1 MTDSVRYFDHAAT
14 TPMRQV
20 AVDAWAEHAHLLNPG
35 GQYASGRAA
44 NAVLAQARET
54 VAEILGADPVEVIF
68 TASGTEADNLAI
80 RGLFRTAQDAGSPG
94 CNRIIST
101 PIEHP
106 AVRETVT
113 DLMKLGAEVKMLPV
127 GADGLVRVG
136 DASAATFDA
145 AVDPAVA
152 APAEAATAEAA
163 MVAAAALDTPAAV
176 ATCMWANNETGVIQP
191 VRDIVARANAAETP
205 VHVDAVQVVGHLSV
219 DFHALGATTLAASAH
234 KFGGP
239 RGAGILLAKRS
250 PVPAS
255 VMTGGGQQRGIR
267 PGTVD
272 VASAAATAAALKEA
286 VSEMGAEAKRL
297 SALRDRLVTEV
308 VRTIP
313 GARATVLTAPAAA
326 TGLSETGSGGLAR
339 NPKVDVLPGHAHLT
353 FPGANGDAMIML
365 LDSMGIEASTGS
377 ACNNGV
383 NQRSH
388 VLEAMG
394 LPDDHVDGALRFTL
408 GRTTTDE
415 DVQFLLGRL
424 PEVIG
429 KARDVAML

>member
-1 MTDSVRYFDHAAT
+1 MTRYFDHAAT

-20 AVDAWAEHAHLLNPG
+20 AIDAWAEHAHLLNPG

-68 TASGTEADNLAI
+68 TASGTEADNLAL
-80 RGLFRTAQDAGSPG
+80 RGFAEEPG
-94 CNRIIST
+94 ARVVST

-106 AVRETVT
+106 AVRETVAN
-113 DLMKLGAEVKMLPV
+113 LGKRGATVAMLPV
-127 GADGLVRVG
+127 GEDGVVDITDEL
-136 DASAATFDA
+136 DEPAS
-145 AVDPAVA
+145 V
-152 APAEAATAEAA
+152 
-163 MVAAAALDTPAAV
+163 M
-176 ATCMWANNETGVIQP
+176 TCMWANNETGAIQP
-191 VRDIVARANAAETP
+191 VADIAARANGVGTP
-205 VHVDAVQVVGHLSV
+205 VHVDAVQVVGHLPV

-250 PVPAS
+250 PVPAP
-255 VMTGGGQQRGIR
+255 VLTGGGQQRGIR

-272 VASAAATAAALKEA
+272 VATAAATAAALKEA
-286 VSEMGAEAKRL
+286 AGEMDAEAARL
-297 SALRDRLVTEV
+297 TQLRDELVDGIHS
-308 VRTIP
+308 TIP
-313 GARATVLTAPAAA
+313 DTRATVL
-326 TGLSETGSGGLAR
+326 GREG
-339 NPKVDVLPGHAHLT
+339 VDVLPGHAHLL

-365 LDSMGIEASTGS
+365 LDSFGIEASTGS

-429 KARDVAML
+429 KARDVAKL

>member
-1 MTDSVRYFDHAAT
+1 MAMTRYFDHAAT

-20 AVDAWAEHAHLLNPG
+20 AIDAWAEHAHLLNPG

-68 TASGTEADNLAI
+68 TASGTEADNVAL
-80 RGLFRTAQDAGSPG
+80 RGFAEEPG
-94 CNRIIST
+94 ARVVST

-106 AVRETVT
+106 AVRETVAN
-113 DLMKLGAEVKMLPV
+113 LGKRGATVAMLPV
-127 GADGLVRVG
+127 GEDGVVDITDEL
-136 DASAATFDA
+136 DEPAS
-145 AVDPAVA
+145 V
-152 APAEAATAEAA
+152 
-163 MVAAAALDTPAAV
+163 M
-176 ATCMWANNETGVIQP
+176 TCMWANNETGAIQP
-191 VRDIVARANAAETP
+191 VADIAARANGVGTP
-205 VHVDAVQVVGHLSV
+205 VHVDAVQVVGHLPV

-250 PVPAS
+250 PVPAP
-255 VMTGGGQQRGIR
+255 VLTGGGQQRGIR

-272 VASAAATAAALKEA
+272 VATAAATAAALKEA
-286 VSEMGAEAKRL
+286 AGEMDAEAARL
-297 SALRDRLVTEV
+297 TQLRDELVDGIHS
-308 VRTIP
+308 TIP
-313 GARATVLTAPAAA
+313 DTRATVL
-326 TGLSETGSGGLAR
+326 GREG
-339 NPKVDVLPGHAHLT
+339 VDVLPGHAHLL

-365 LDSMGIEASTGS
+365 LDSFGIEASTGS

-394 LPDDHVDGALRFTL
+394 LPGDHVDGALRFTL

-429 KARDVAML
+429 KARDVAKL

>member
-1 MTDSVRYFDHAAT
+1 MAMTRYFDHAAT

-20 AVDAWAEHAHLLNPG
+20 AIDAWAEHAHLLNPG

-68 TASGTEADNLAI
+68 TASGTEADNLAL
-80 RGLFRTAQDAGSPG
+80 RGFAEEPG
-94 CNRIIST
+94 ARVVST

-106 AVRETVT
+106 AVRETVAN
-113 DLMKLGAEVKMLPV
+113 LGKRGATVAMLPV
-127 GADGLVRVG
+127 GEDGVVDITDEL
-136 DASAATFDA
+136 DEPAS
-145 AVDPAVA
+145 V
-152 APAEAATAEAA
+152 
-163 MVAAAALDTPAAV
+163 M
-176 ATCMWANNETGVIQP
+176 TCMWANNETGALQP
-191 VRDIVARANAAETP
+191 VADIAARANGVGTP
-205 VHVDAVQVVGHLSV
+205 VHVDAVQVVGHLPV

-250 PVPAS
+250 PVPAP
-255 VMTGGGQQRGIR
+255 VLTGGGQQRGIR

-272 VASAAATAAALKEA
+272 VATAAATAAALKEA
-286 VSEMGAEAKRL
+286 AGEMDAEAARL
-297 SALRDRLVTEV
+297 TQLRDELVDGIHS
-308 VRTIP
+308 TIP
-313 GARATVLTAPAAA
+313 DTRATVL
-326 TGLSETGSGGLAR
+326 GREG
-339 NPKVDVLPGHAHLT
+339 VDVLPGHAHLL

-365 LDSMGIEASTGS
+365 LDSFGIEASTGS

-429 KARDVAML
+429 KARDVAKL

>member
-1 MTDSVRYFDHAAT
+1 MTVSAPRYFDHAAT

-20 AVDAWAEHAHLLNPG
+20 AVDTWAEHAHLLNPG

-68 TASGTEADNLAI
+68 TASGTEADNVAL
-80 RGLFRTAQDAGSPG
+80 RGFAGDPG
-94 CNRIIST
+94 ARVIST

-106 AVRETVT
+106 AVRETVA
-113 DLMKLGAEVKMLPV
+113 DLEKHGADVQMLPV
-127 GADGLVRVG
+127 GEDGVVEVTYVL
-136 DASAATFDA
+136 D
-145 AVDPAVA
+145 DPA
-152 APAEAATAEAA
+152 
-163 MVAAAALDTPAAV
+163 DV
-176 ATCMWANNETGVIQP
+176 ATCMWANNETGAIQP
-191 VRDIVARANAAETP
+191 VEEIIARANAAGTP
-205 VHVDAVQVVGHLSV
+205 VHVDAVQVVGHLPV

-250 PVPAS
+250 PAPSPVL
-255 VMTGGGQQRGIR
+255 TGGGQQRGIR

-272 VASAAATAAALKEA
+272 VATAAATAAALKEA
-286 VSEMGAEAKRL
+286 AGEMDAEAARL
-297 SALRDRLVTEV
+297 ATLRDELVHAAIA
-308 VRTIP
+308 TIP
-313 GARATVLTAPAAA
+313 DAHATVL
-326 TGLSETGSGGLAR
+326 GRKG
-339 NPKVDVLPGHAHLT
+339 VQVLPGHAHLI

-365 LDSMGIEASTGS
+365 LDSQGIEASTGS

-394 LPDDHVDGALRFTL
+394 LPDDYADGALRFTF
-408 GRTTTDE
+408 GRTTTEE
-415 DVQFLLGRL
+415 DVQFLLDRL

-429 KARDVAML
+429 KARDVAKL

>member
-1 MTDSVRYFDHAAT
+1 MAMTRYFDHAAT

-20 AVDAWAEHAHLLNPG
+20 AIDAWAEHAHLLNPG

-68 TASGTEADNLAI
+68 TASGTEADNLAL
-80 RGLFRTAQDAGSPG
+80 RGFAEEPG
-94 CNRIIST
+94 TRVVST

-106 AVRETVT
+106 AVRETVAN
-113 DLMKLGAEVKMLPV
+113 LGKRGATVAMLPV
-127 GADGLVRVG
+127 GEDGVVDITDEL
-136 DASAATFDA
+136 DEPAS
-145 AVDPAVA
+145 V
-152 APAEAATAEAA
+152 
-163 MVAAAALDTPAAV
+163 M
-176 ATCMWANNETGVIQP
+176 TCMWANNETGAIQP
-191 VRDIVARANAAETP
+191 VADIAARANGVGTP
-205 VHVDAVQVVGHLSV
+205 VHVDAVQVVGHLPV

-250 PVPAS
+250 PVPAP
-255 VMTGGGQQRGIR
+255 VLTGGGQQRGIR

-272 VASAAATAAALKEA
+272 VATAAATAAALKEA
-286 VSEMGAEAKRL
+286 AGEMDAEAARL
-297 SALRDRLVTEV
+297 TQLRDELVDGIHS
-308 VRTIP
+308 TIP
-313 GARATVLTAPAAA
+313 DTRATVL
-326 TGLSETGSGGLAR
+326 GREG
-339 NPKVDVLPGHAHLT
+339 VDVLPGHAHLL

-365 LDSMGIEASTGS
+365 LDSFGIEASTGS

-429 KARDVAML
+429 KARDVAKL

>member
-1 MTDSVRYFDHAAT
+1 MTNSVRYFDHAAT

-20 AVDAWAEHAHLLNPG
+20 AIDAWAEHAHLLNPG

-68 TASGTEADNLAI
+68 TASGTEADNLAV
-80 RGLFRTAQDAGSPG
+80 RGLFRAARDAGAPG
-94 CNRIIST
+94 SNRIIST

-106 AVRETVT
+106 AVRETVA
-113 DLMKLGAEVKMLPV
+113 DLAKLGADVEMLPV
-127 GADGLVRVG
+127 GPDGVVRGGAV
-136 DASAATFDA
+136 DSAAVATDA
-145 AVDPAVA
+145 A
-152 APAEAATAEAA
+152 ATD
-163 MVAAAALDTPAAV
+163 AAAADAAIADAAASKAAPTSALDSPAAV
-176 ATCMWANNETGVIQP
+176 ATCMWANNETGAIQP
-191 VRDIVARANAAETP
+191 VEEIVWRANAAGTP
-205 VHVDAVQVVGHLSV
+205 VHVDAVQVVGHLPV
-219 DFHALGATTLAASAH
+219 DFHALGATTLAASVH

-250 PVPAS
+250 PAPAP
-255 VMTGGGQQRGIR
+255 VLTGGGQQRGIR

-272 VASAAATAAALKEA
+272 VAAAAATAAALKEA
-286 VSEMGAEAKRL
+286 VEEMDRECARL
-297 SALRDRLVTEV
+297 EALRDALVAEV
-308 VRTIP
+308 LRTIP
-313 GARATVLTAPAAA
+313 GARATVL
-326 TGLSETGSGGLAR
+326 SEDSR
-339 NPKVDVLPGHAHLT
+339 VLPGHAHLT

-394 LPDDHVDGALRFTL
+394 LPGDHVDGALRFTL
-408 GRTTTDE
+408 GRTTMDE
-415 DVQFLLGRL
+415 DVQFLLERL
-424 PEVIG
+424 PGVIG
-429 KARDVAML
+429 KARDVAKL

>member
-1 MTDSVRYFDHAAT
+1 MTHYFDHAAT

-20 AVDAWAEHAHLLNPG
+20 AIDAWAEHAHLLNPG

-68 TASGTEADNLAI
+68 TASGTEADNLAL
-80 RGLFRTAQDAGSPG
+80 RGFAREPG
-94 CNRIIST
+94 ARVVST

-106 AVRETVT
+106 AVRETVA
-113 DLMKLGAEVKMLPV
+113 DLEKHGADVDMLPV
-127 GADGLVRVG
+127 GADGVVRELEV
-136 DASAATFDA
+136 
-145 AVDPAVA
+145 
-152 APAEAATAEAA
+152 
-163 MVAAAALDTPAAV
+163 LDEPAAV
-176 ATCMWANNETGVIQP
+176 ATCMWANNETGAIQP
-191 VRDIVARANAAETP
+191 VDDIVARANDAGTP
-205 VHVDAVQVVGHLSV
+205 VHVDAVQVVGHLPV

-239 RGAGILLAKRS
+239 RGAGILRATRA
-250 PVPAS
+250 PAPAALLP
-255 VMTGGGQQRGIR
+255 GGGPQRGIR
-267 PGTVD
+267 PVP
-272 VASAAATAAALKEA
+272 VAAAPAAATAAALKEA
-286 VSEMGAEAKRL
+286 ASEMDAEAARL
-297 SALRDRLVTEV
+297 TQLRDDLVDGILS
-308 VRTIP
+308 TIP
-313 GARATVLTAPAAA
+313 DARATVL
-326 TGLSETGSGGLAR
+326 GCGG
-339 NPKVDVLPGHAHLT
+339 VDVLPGHAHLL

-365 LDSMGIEASTGS
+365 LDSFGIEASTGS

-408 GRTTTDE
+408 GRTTTDK

-429 KARDVAML
+429 RARDVAKL

>member
-1 MTDSVRYFDHAAT
+1 MTVSAPRYFDHAAT
-14 TPMRQV
+14 TPMRKV
-20 AVDAWAEHAHLLNPG
+20 AVDTWAEHAHLLNPG

-68 TASGTEADNLAI
+68 TASGTEADNVAL
-80 RGLFRTAQDAGSPG
+80 RGFAGELG
-94 CNRIIST
+94 ARVIST

-106 AVRETVT
+106 AVRETVA
-113 DLMKLGAEVKMLPV
+113 DLEKHGADVQMLPV
-127 GADGLVRVG
+127 GENGVIDVTDVL
-136 DASAATFDA
+136 D
-145 AVDPAVA
+145 DPA
-152 APAEAATAEAA
+152 
-163 MVAAAALDTPAAV
+163 DV
-176 ATCMWANNETGVIQP
+176 ATCMWANNETGAIQP
-191 VRDIVARANAAETP
+191 IEEIIARANAAGTP
-205 VHVDAVQVVGHLSV
+205 VHVDAVQVVGHLPV

-250 PVPAS
+250 PAPSPVL
-255 VMTGGGQQRGIR
+255 TGGGQQRGIR

-272 VASAAATAAALKEA
+272 VATAAATAAALQEA
-286 VSEMGAEAKRL
+286 AGEMDAEAARL
-297 SALRDRLVTEV
+297 ATLRDELVHAAIA
-308 VRTIP
+308 TIP
-313 GARATVLTAPAAA
+313 DARATVL
-326 TGLSETGSGGLAR
+326 GRDG
-339 NPKVDVLPGHAHLT
+339 VQVLPGHAHLI

-365 LDSMGIEASTGS
+365 LDSQGIEASTGS

-394 LPDDHVDGALRFTL
+394 LPDDYADGALRFTL
-408 GRTTTDE
+408 GRTTTEE
-415 DVQFLLGRL
+415 DVQFLLERL

-429 KARDVAML
+429 KARDVAKL

>member
-1 MTDSVRYFDHAAT
+1 MTVIAPRYFDHAAT

-20 AVDAWAEHAHLLNPG
+20 AVDTWAEHAHLLNPG

-68 TASGTEADNLAI
+68 TASGTEADNVAL
-80 RGLFRTAQDAGSPG
+80 RGFAGDPG
-94 CNRIIST
+94 ARVIST

-106 AVRETVT
+106 AVRETVA
-113 DLMKLGAEVKMLPV
+113 DLEKHGADVQMLPV
-127 GADGLVRVG
+127 GEDGV
-136 DASAATFDA
+136 
-145 AVDPAVA
+145 VDV
-152 APAEAATAEAA
+152 TD
-163 MVAAAALDTPAAV
+163 ALDEPANV
-176 ATCMWANNETGVIQP
+176 ATCMWANNETGAIQP
-191 VRDIVARANAAETP
+191 IEEIIARANAAGTP
-205 VHVDAVQVVGHLSV
+205 VHVDAVQVVGHLPV
-219 DFHALGATTLAASAH
+219 NFHALGATTLAASAH

-250 PVPAS
+250 PAPSPVL
-255 VMTGGGQQRGIR
+255 TGGGQQRGIR

-272 VASAAATAAALKEA
+272 VATAAATAAALKEA
-286 VSEMGAEAKRL
+286 AGEMEAEAARL
-297 SALRDRLVTEV
+297 ATLRDELVHAAIA
-308 VRTIP
+308 TIP
-313 GARATVLTAPAAA
+313 DAHATVL
-326 TGLSETGSGGLAR
+326 GRDG
-339 NPKVDVLPGHAHLT
+339 VQVLPGHAHLI

-365 LDSMGIEASTGS
+365 LDSQGIEASTGS

-394 LPDDHVDGALRFTL
+394 LPDDHADGALRFTL
-408 GRTTTDE
+408 GRTTTDK
-415 DVQFLLGRL
+415 DVQFLLERL

-429 KARDVAML
+429 KARDVAKL

>member
-1 MTDSVRYFDHAAT
+1 MTRYFDHAAT

-20 AVDAWAEHAHLLNPG
+20 AIDAWAEHAHLLNPG

-68 TASGTEADNLAI
+68 TASGTEADNLAL
-80 RGLFRTAQDAGSPG
+80 RGFAEEPG
-94 CNRIIST
+94 ARVVST

-106 AVRETVT
+106 AVRETVAN
-113 DLMKLGAEVKMLPV
+113 LGKRGATVAMLPV
-127 GADGLVRVG
+127 GEDGVVDITDEL
-136 DASAATFDA
+136 DEPAS
-145 AVDPAVA
+145 V
-152 APAEAATAEAA
+152 
-163 MVAAAALDTPAAV
+163 M
-176 ATCMWANNETGVIQP
+176 TCMWANNETGAIQP
-191 VRDIVARANAAETP
+191 VADIAARANGVGTP
-205 VHVDAVQVVGHLSV
+205 VHVDAVQVVGHLPV

-250 PVPAS
+250 PVPAP
-255 VMTGGGQQRGIR
+255 VLTGGGQQRGIR

-272 VASAAATAAALKEA
+272 VATAAATAAALKEA
-286 VSEMGAEAKRL
+286 AGEMDAEAARL
-297 SALRDRLVTEV
+297 TQLRDELVDGIHS
-308 VRTIP
+308 TIP
-313 GARATVLTAPAAA
+313 DTRATVL
-326 TGLSETGSGGLAR
+326 GRES
-339 NPKVDVLPGHAHLT
+339 VDVLPGHAHLL

-365 LDSMGIEASTGS
+365 LDSFGIEASTGS

-429 KARDVAML
+429 KARDVAKL

>member
-1 MTDSVRYFDHAAT
+1 MTVSAPRYFDHAAT
-14 TPMRQV
+14 TPMRQI
-20 AVDAWAEHAHLLNPG
+20 AVDTWAEHAHLLNPG

-68 TASGTEADNLAI
+68 TASGTEADNVAL
-80 RGLFRTAQDAGSPG
+80 RGFAGEPG
-94 CNRIIST
+94 ARVIST

-106 AVRETVT
+106 AVRETVA
-113 DLMKLGAEVKMLPV
+113 DVEKRGADVQMLPV
-127 GADGLVRVG
+127 GEDGV
-136 DASAATFDA
+136 
-145 AVDPAVA
+145 VDV
-152 APAEAATAEAA
+152 TD
-163 MVAAAALDTPAAV
+163 VLDEPAAV
-176 ATCMWANNETGVIQP
+176 ATCMWANNETGAIQP
-191 VRDIVARANAAETP
+191 IEEIIARADVAGTP
-205 VHVDAVQVVGHLSV
+205 VHVDAVQVVGHLPV

-250 PVPAS
+250 PAPSPVL
-255 VMTGGGQQRGIR
+255 TGGGQQRGIR

-272 VASAAATAAALKEA
+272 VTTAAATAAALKEA
-286 VSEMGAEAKRL
+286 VGEMDAEAARL
-297 SALRDRLVTEV
+297 ATLRDELVHAAIA
-308 VRTIP
+308 TIP
-313 GARATVLTAPAAA
+313 DAHATVL
-326 TGLSETGSGGLAR
+326 GREGMQ
-339 NPKVDVLPGHAHLT
+339 VLPGHAHLI

-365 LDSMGIEASTGS
+365 LDSQGIEASTGS

-394 LPDDHVDGALRFTL
+394 LPDDYADGALRFTL
-408 GRTTTDE
+408 GRTTTDK
-415 DVQFLLGRL
+415 DVQYLLERL

-429 KARDVAML
+429 KARDVAKL

>member
-1 MTDSVRYFDHAAT
+1 MAMTRYFDHAAT

-20 AVDAWAEHAHLLNPG
+20 AIDAWAEHAHLLNPG

-68 TASGTEADNLAI
+68 TASGTEADNLAL
-80 RGLFRTAQDAGSPG
+80 RGFAEEPG
-94 CNRIIST
+94 ARVVST

-106 AVRETVT
+106 AVRETVAN
-113 DLMKLGAEVKMLPV
+113 LGKRGATVAMLPV
-127 GADGLVRVG
+127 GEDGVVDITDEL
-136 DASAATFDA
+136 DEPAS
-145 AVDPAVA
+145 V
-152 APAEAATAEAA
+152 
-163 MVAAAALDTPAAV
+163 M
-176 ATCMWANNETGVIQP
+176 TCMWANNETGAIQP
-191 VRDIVARANAAETP
+191 VADIAARANGVGTP
-205 VHVDAVQVVGHLSV
+205 VHVDAVQVVGHLPV

-250 PVPAS
+250 PAPAP
-255 VMTGGGQQRGIR
+255 VLTGGGQQRGIR

-272 VASAAATAAALKEA
+272 VATAAATAAALKEA
-286 VSEMGAEAKRL
+286 AGEMDAEAARL
-297 SALRDRLVTEV
+297 TQLRDELVDGIHS
-308 VRTIP
+308 TIP
-313 GARATVLTAPAAA
+313 DTRATVL
-326 TGLSETGSGGLAR
+326 GREG
-339 NPKVDVLPGHAHLT
+339 VDVLPGHAHLL

-365 LDSMGIEASTGS
+365 LDSFGIEASTGS

-429 KARDVAML
+429 KARDVAKL

>member
-1 MTDSVRYFDHAAT
+1 VTVSAPRYFDHAAT

-20 AVDAWAEHAHLLNPG
+20 AVDTWAEHAHLLNPG

-68 TASGTEADNLAI
+68 MASGTEADNVAL
-80 RGLFRTAQDAGSPG
+80 RGFAGDPG
-94 CNRIIST
+94 ARVIST

-106 AVRETVT
+106 AVRETVA
-113 DLMKLGAEVKMLPV
+113 DVEKRGADVQMLPV
-127 GADGLVRVG
+127 GEDGIVVPTDVL
-136 DASAATFDA
+136 D
-145 AVDPAVA
+145 DPA
-152 APAEAATAEAA
+152 
-163 MVAAAALDTPAAV
+163 DV
-176 ATCMWANNETGVIQP
+176 ATCMWANNETGAIQP
-191 VRDIVARANAAETP
+191 IEEIIARAHAAGTP
-205 VHVDAVQVVGHLSV
+205 VHVDAVQVVGHLPV

-250 PVPAS
+250 PAPAP
-255 VMTGGGQQRGIR
+255 VLTGGGQQRGIR

-272 VASAAATAAALKEA
+272 VATAAATAAALKEA
-286 VSEMGAEAKRL
+286 AGEMDTEAARL
-297 SALRDRLVTEV
+297 EKLRDDLVAGILS
-308 VRTIP
+308 TIP
-313 GARATVLTAPAAA
+313 DARATVL
-326 TGLSETGSGGLAR
+326 GRDG
-339 NPKVDVLPGHAHLT
+339 VQVLPGHAHLI

-365 LDSMGIEASTGS
+365 LDSQGIEASTGS

-394 LPDDHVDGALRFTL
+394 LPDDHADGALRFTL
-408 GRTTTDE
+408 GRTTTEE
-415 DVQFLLGRL
+415 DVQYLLERL

-429 KARDVAML
+429 KARDVAKL

>member
-1 MTDSVRYFDHAAT
+1 MTVSAPRYFDHAAT

-20 AVDAWAEHAHLLNPG
+20 AVDTWAEHAHLLNPG

-68 TASGTEADNLAI
+68 TASGTEADNVAL
-80 RGLFRTAQDAGSPG
+80 RGFAGEPG
-94 CNRIIST
+94 ARVIST
-101 PIEHP
+101 SIEHP
-106 AVRETVT
+106 AVRETVA
-113 DLMKLGAEVKMLPV
+113 DVEKRGADVQMLPV
-127 GADGLVRVG
+127 GEDGIVVPTDVL
-136 DASAATFDA
+136 D
-145 AVDPAVA
+145 DPA
-152 APAEAATAEAA
+152 
-163 MVAAAALDTPAAV
+163 DV
-176 ATCMWANNETGVIQP
+176 ATCMWANNETGAIQP
-191 VRDIVARANAAETP
+191 IEEIIARANAAGTP
-205 VHVDAVQVVGHLSV
+205 VHVDAVQVVGHLPV

-250 PVPAS
+250 PAPAP
-255 VMTGGGQQRGIR
+255 VLTGGGQQRGIR

-272 VASAAATAAALKEA
+272 VATAAATAAALKEA
-286 VSEMGAEAKRL
+286 AGEMDTEAARL
-297 SALRDRLVTEV
+297 EKLRDDLVAGILS
-308 VRTIP
+308 TIP
-313 GARATVLTAPAAA
+313 DARATVL
-326 TGLSETGSGGLAR
+326 GRDG
-339 NPKVDVLPGHAHLT
+339 VQVLPGHAHLI

-365 LDSMGIEASTGS
+365 LDSQGIEASTGS

-394 LPDDHVDGALRFTL
+394 LPDDHADGALRFTL
-408 GRTTTDE
+408 GRTTTDK
-415 DVQFLLGRL
+415 DVQFLLERL

-429 KARDVAML
+429 RARDVAKL

>member
-1 MTDSVRYFDHAAT
+1 MTNSVRYFDHAAT

-20 AVDAWAEHAHLLNPG
+20 AIDAWAEHAHLLNPG

-68 TASGTEADNLAI
+68 TASGTEADNLAV
-80 RGLFRTAQDAGSPG
+80 RGLFRAARDADATGS
-94 CNRIIST
+94 NRIVST

-106 AVRETVT
+106 AVRETVA
-113 DLMKLGAEVKMLPV
+113 DLAKLGADVEMLPV
-127 GADGLVRVG
+127 GPDGVVRG
-136 DASAATFDA
+136 G
-145 AVDPAVA
+145 AVDS
-152 APAEAATAEAA
+152 
-163 MVAAAALDTPAAV
+163 AAAATDAAAADAAIADAAIADAAIADAAASKAAPTSALDSPAAV
-176 ATCMWANNETGVIQP
+176 ATCMWANNETGAIQP
-191 VRDIVARANAAETP
+191 VEEIVWRANAAGTP
-205 VHVDAVQVVGHLSV
+205 VHVDAVQVVGHLPV

-250 PVPAS
+250 PAPAP
-255 VMTGGGQQRGIR
+255 VLTGGGQQRGIR

-272 VASAAATAAALKEA
+272 VAAAAATAAALKEA
-286 VSEMGAEAKRL
+286 VEEMDRECARL
-297 SALRDRLVTEV
+297 EALRDALVAEV
-308 VRTIP
+308 LRTIP
-313 GARATVLTAPAAA
+313 GARATVL
-326 TGLSETGSGGLAR
+326 SEESR
-339 NPKVDVLPGHAHLT
+339 VLPGHAHLT

-394 LPDDHVDGALRFTL
+394 LPGDHVDGALRFTL
-408 GRTTTDE
+408 GRTTMDE
-415 DVQFLLGRL
+415 DVQFLLERL
-424 PEVIG
+424 PGVIG
-429 KARDVAML
+429 KARDVAKL

>member
-1 MTDSVRYFDHAAT
+1 VTVSAPRYFDHAAT

-20 AVDAWAEHAHLLNPG
+20 AVDTWAEHAHLLNPG

-68 TASGTEADNLAI
+68 TASGTEADNVGL
-80 RGLFRTAQDAGSPG
+80 RGFAGDPG
-94 CNRIIST
+94 ARVIST

-106 AVRETVT
+106 AVRETVA
-113 DLMKLGAEVKMLPV
+113 DVEKRGADVEMLPA
-127 GADGLVRVG
+127 GEDGVVEVTDVL
-136 DASAATFDA
+136 D
-145 AVDPAVA
+145 DPA
-152 APAEAATAEAA
+152 
-163 MVAAAALDTPAAV
+163 DV
-176 ATCMWANNETGVIQP
+176 ATCMWANNETGAIQP
-191 VRDIVARANAAETP
+191 VEEIIARANAAGTP
-205 VHVDAVQVVGHLSV
+205 VHVDAVQVVGHLPV
-219 DFHALGATTLAASAH
+219 NFHALGATTLAASAH

-250 PVPAS
+250 PAPSPVL
-255 VMTGGGQQRGIR
+255 TGGGQQRGIR

-272 VASAAATAAALKEA
+272 VATAAATAAALKEA
-286 VSEMGAEAKRL
+286 AGEMEAEAARL
-297 SALRDRLVTEV
+297 ATLRDELVHAAIA
-308 VRTIP
+308 TIP
-313 GARATVLTAPAAA
+313 DARATVL
-326 TGLSETGSGGLAR
+326 GREG
-339 NPKVDVLPGHAHLT
+339 VQVLPGHAHLI

-365 LDSMGIEASTGS
+365 LDSQGIEASTGS

-394 LPDDHVDGALRFTL
+394 LPDDYADGALRFTL
-408 GRTTTDE
+408 GRTTTDK
-415 DVQFLLGRL
+415 DVQFLLERL

-429 KARDVAML
+429 KARDVAKL

>member
-1 MTDSVRYFDHAAT
+1 MTVSAPRYFDHAAT
-14 TPMRQV
+14 TSMRQV
-20 AVDAWAEHAHLLNPG
+20 AVETWAEHAHLLNPG

-68 TASGTEADNLAI
+68 TSSGTEADNLAL
-80 RGLFRTAQDAGSPG
+80 RGFASERV
-94 CNRIIST
+94 IST

-106 AVRETVT
+106 AVRETVA
-113 DLMKLGAEVKMLPV
+113 DVEKHGADVQMLPV
-127 GADGLVRVG
+127 GEDGVVG
-136 DASAATFDA
+136 VTD
-145 AVDPAVA
+145 
-152 APAEAATAEAA
+152 
-163 MVAAAALDTPAAV
+163 ALDEPADV
-176 ATCMWANNETGVIQP
+176 ATCMWANNETGAIQP
-191 VRDIVARANAAETP
+191 VEEIIARANAAGTP
-205 VHVDAVQVVGHLSV
+205 VHVDAVQVVGHLPV

-250 PVPAS
+250 PAPAP
-255 VMTGGGQQRGIR
+255 VLTGGGQQRGIR

-272 VASAAATAAALKEA
+272 VATAAATAAALKEA
-286 VSEMGAEAKRL
+286 AGEMDAEAARL
-297 SALRDRLVTEV
+297 ATLRDELVHAAIAM
-308 VRTIP
+308 IP
-313 GARATVLTAPAAA
+313 DARATVL
-326 TGLSETGSGGLAR
+326 GREG
-339 NPKVDVLPGHAHLT
+339 VQVLPGHAHLI

-365 LDSMGIEASTGS
+365 LDSQGIEASTGS

-394 LPDDHVDGALRFTL
+394 LPDDHADGALRFTL
-408 GRTTTDE
+408 GRTTTEE
-415 DVQFLLGRL
+415 DVQFLLDRL

-429 KARDVAML
+429 KARDVAKL

>member
-1 MTDSVRYFDHAAT
+1 MAMTRYFDHAAT

-20 AVDAWAEHAHLLNPG
+20 AIDAWAEHAHLLNPG

-68 TASGTEADNLAI
+68 TASGTEADNLAL
-80 RGLFRTAQDAGSPG
+80 RGFAEEPG
-94 CNRIIST
+94 ARVVST

-106 AVRETVT
+106 AVRETVAN
-113 DLMKLGAEVKMLPV
+113 LGKRGATVAMLPV
-127 GADGLVRVG
+127 GEDGVVDITDEL
-136 DASAATFDA
+136 DEPAS
-145 AVDPAVA
+145 V
-152 APAEAATAEAA
+152 
-163 MVAAAALDTPAAV
+163 M
-176 ATCMWANNETGVIQP
+176 TCMWANNETGAIQP
-191 VRDIVARANAAETP
+191 VADIAARANGVGTP
-205 VHVDAVQVVGHLSV
+205 VHVDAVQVVGHLPV

-250 PVPAS
+250 PVPAP
-255 VMTGGGQQRGIR
+255 VLTGGGQQRGIR

-272 VASAAATAAALKEA
+272 VAMAAATAAALKEA
-286 VSEMGAEAKRL
+286 AGEMDAEAARL
-297 SALRDRLVTEV
+297 TQLRDELVDGILS
-308 VRTIP
+308 TIP
-313 GARATVLTAPAAA
+313 DTRATVL
-326 TGLSETGSGGLAR
+326 GRQG
-339 NPKVDVLPGHAHLT
+339 VDVLPGHAHLL

-365 LDSMGIEASTGS
+365 LDSFGIEASTGS

-415 DVQFLLGRL
+415 DVQFLLDRL

-429 KARDVAML
+429 KARDVAKL

>member
-1 MTDSVRYFDHAAT
+1 MTVSAPRYFDHAAT

-20 AVDAWAEHAHLLNPG
+20 AVDTWAEHAHLLNPG

-68 TASGTEADNLAI
+68 TASGTEADNVAL
-80 RGLFRTAQDAGSPG
+80 RGFADEPG
-94 CNRIIST
+94 ARVIST

-106 AVRETVT
+106 AVRETVA
-113 DLMKLGAEVKMLPV
+113 DVEKRGADVQMLPV
-127 GADGLVRVG
+127 GEDGIVVPT
-136 DASAATFDA
+136 D
-145 AVDPAVA
+145 V
-152 APAEAATAEAA
+152 
-163 MVAAAALDTPAAV
+163 LDEPAAV
-176 ATCMWANNETGVIQP
+176 ATCMWANNETGAIQP
-191 VRDIVARANAAETP
+191 IEEIIARADVAGTP
-205 VHVDAVQVVGHLSV
+205 VHVDAVQVVGHLPV

-250 PVPAS
+250 PAPAP
-255 VMTGGGQQRGIR
+255 VLTGGGQQRGIR

-272 VASAAATAAALKEA
+272 VATAAATAAALKEA
-286 VSEMGAEAKRL
+286 AGEMDTEAARL
-297 SALRDRLVTEV
+297 EKLRDDLVAGILS
-308 VRTIP
+308 TIP
-313 GARATVLTAPAAA
+313 DARATVL
-326 TGLSETGSGGLAR
+326 GRDG
-339 NPKVDVLPGHAHLT
+339 VQVLPGHAHLI

-365 LDSMGIEASTGS
+365 LDSQGIEASTGS

-394 LPDDHVDGALRFTL
+394 LPDDHADGALRFTL
-408 GRTTTDE
+408 GRTTTDK
-415 DVQFLLGRL
+415 DVQFLLERL

-429 KARDVAML
+429 KARDVAKL

>member
-1 MTDSVRYFDHAAT
+1 MTVSAPRYFDHAAT

-20 AVDAWAEHAHLLNPG
+20 AVDTWAEHAHLLNPG

-68 TASGTEADNLAI
+68 TASGTEADNVAL
-80 RGLFRTAQDAGSPG
+80 RGFAGESG
-94 CNRIIST
+94 ARVIST

-106 AVRETVT
+106 AVRETVA
-113 DLMKLGAEVKMLPV
+113 DLEKHGADVEMLPV
-127 GADGLVRVG
+127 GEDGVVEVT
-136 DASAATFDA
+136 DALD
-145 AVDPAVA
+145 DPA
-152 APAEAATAEAA
+152 
-163 MVAAAALDTPAAV
+163 DV
-176 ATCMWANNETGVIQP
+176 ATCMWANNEAGAIQP
-191 VRDIVARANAAETP
+191 IEEIIARANAAGTP
-205 VHVDAVQVVGHLSV
+205 VHVDAVQVVGHLPV
-219 DFHALGATTLAASAH
+219 NFHALGATTLAASAH

-250 PVPAS
+250 PAPSPVL
-255 VMTGGGQQRGIR
+255 TGGGQQRGIR

-272 VASAAATAAALKEA
+272 VATAAATAAALKEA
-286 VSEMGAEAKRL
+286 AGEMDTEAARL
-297 SALRDRLVTEV
+297 EKLRDELVHAAIA
-308 VRTIP
+308 TIP
-313 GARATVLTAPAAA
+313 DAHATVL
-326 TGLSETGSGGLAR
+326 GREG
-339 NPKVDVLPGHAHLT
+339 VQVLPGHAHLI

-365 LDSMGIEASTGS
+365 LDSQGIEASTGS

-394 LPDDHVDGALRFTL
+394 LPDDYADGALRFTL
-408 GRTTTDE
+408 GRTTTDK
-415 DVQFLLGRL
+415 DVQFLLERL

-429 KARDVAML
+429 KARDVAKL